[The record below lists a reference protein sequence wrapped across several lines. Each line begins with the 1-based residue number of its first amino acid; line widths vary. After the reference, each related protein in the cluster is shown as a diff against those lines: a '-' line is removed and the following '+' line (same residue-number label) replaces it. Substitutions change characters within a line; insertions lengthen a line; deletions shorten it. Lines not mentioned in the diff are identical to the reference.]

1 MKIARGLLTLLVAA
15 LPFTALMSST
25 AAAADAPCLVIAL
38 DPGHTGTLPASEIK
52 NITTAIRDAMQPGV
66 PRAKVMLKEDMA
78 AALSQMAQAGG
89 GDLSHPDNPLIAG
102 FQRNSVPARWD
113 VNQLDHFSTLNVV
126 VQGSDGFEIF
136 NGMQQIPN
144 GSAAALV
151 QAATELGRQAGRQIA
166 GKLYCLALSE
176 HAVTIDFD
184 RPEQRHHPF
193 QARLSDLTGAPVSGD
208 DVTFKVASAGG
219 SVSPE
224 EDHTAGGS
232 AHTVFQMTQA
242 ESNELT
248 AEVQPPHQ
256 TTIEDQAAITATGS
270 LGLYIRGRHHLE
282 LAQICAAK
290 TGPLGF
296 LVQLAQALSPAAAL
310 TQPGEQFT
318 CTGSGTEDDELVIP
332 ALQKT
337 GDGSYTGTAHWKATI
352 DTPDMS
358 LESSQL
364 NAEVTLVRPYSLSYD
379 ATATAKVVGSD
390 GRHLEV
396 TVYGWAQ
403 SVPTTGGGGTGV
415 VTFAPNS
422 FLGAVQQLARAAAQA
437 GIPVPPDQAGA
448 LQNPATVPLP
458 PDQPESAYFKLEF
471 PITLPDTAAHQT
483 MIVPFDV
490 SGSDELGTYRYTI
503 GGQIGLTAALPQ
515 R

>member
-1 MKIARGLLTLLVAA
+1 
-15 LPFTALMSST
+15 
-25 AAAADAPCLVIAL
+25 
-38 DPGHTGTLPASEIK
+38 
-52 NITTAIRDAMQPGV
+52 
-66 PRAKVMLKEDMA
+66 
-78 AALSQMAQAGG
+78 
-89 GDLSHPDNPLIAG
+89 
-102 FQRNSVPARWD
+102 
-113 VNQLDHFSTLNVV
+113 
-126 VQGSDGFEIF
+126 
-136 NGMQQIPN
+136 
-144 GSAAALV
+144 
-151 QAATELGRQAGRQIA
+151 
-166 GKLYCLALSE
+166 
-176 HAVTIDFD
+176 
-184 RPEQRHHPF
+184 
-193 QARLSDLTGAPVSGD
+193 
-208 DVTFKVASAGG
+208 
-219 SVSPE
+219 
-224 EDHTAGGS
+224 
-232 AHTVFQMTQA
+232 
-242 ESNELT
+242 
-248 AEVQPPHQ
+248 
-256 TTIEDQAAITATGS
+256 
-270 LGLYIRGRHHLE
+270 
-282 LAQICAAK
+282 
-290 TGPLGF
+290 
-296 LVQLAQALSPAAAL
+296 
-310 TQPGEQFT
+310 
-318 CTGSGTEDDELVIP
+318 VIP

-390 GRHLEV
+390 RRHLEV